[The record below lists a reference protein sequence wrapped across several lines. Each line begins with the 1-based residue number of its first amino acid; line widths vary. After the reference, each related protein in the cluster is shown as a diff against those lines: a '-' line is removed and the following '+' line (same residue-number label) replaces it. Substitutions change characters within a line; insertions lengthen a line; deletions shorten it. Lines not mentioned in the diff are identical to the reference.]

1 MAADGSVVIES
12 RMDVSKADKD
22 LAKLKTKIEN
32 LEKSISETETKRS
45 PLAAQMAEY
54 SAKLEEARKNLAYL
68 KEEQAAINTA
78 MQPGAAPEDYIAAYS
93 NKPEVEANLKI
104 QQAEVDD
111 LQKKFD
117 SVASKVE
124 IYDQKLKA
132 ARGDLEAMKESAG
145 GIEKQ
150 ILSSNTAIG
159 KTASKA
165 SSMSAA
171 LERAKEGASTFA
183 TRLKGVVTSALIF
196 TVISQALAKFRDWMS
211 KVIKTNDEASAAM
224 ARLRG
229 SLLTLVQ
236 PLVNVLIPAFTTFA
250 NVLTRVISMV
260 SQIVSALFGTT
271 AEQSAEAAK
280 GLYEETNALE
290 GTAGAMKTAG
300 EAAEKAQK
308 SLAGFDEINQL
319 SGDSSNTSSGGETA
333 GASSGGTAPDFSG
346 PINDG
351 LTGIVELFTGA
362 ALLALGAILTFSG
375 AHIFLGIGLM
385 VLGALA
391 IWDAV
396 STNWTEIQTM
406 LQGPLG
412 ILVAVISSALL
423 VIGAILVF
431 SGTNIP
437 LGLGLMIAGAIGIAS
452 AAAANWQTIV
462 TALQGPI
469 GIITTIISTALLVLG
484 SIITFSGGNLP
495 LGIGLMAAGAVGL
508 APVVGVNW
516 DSIVSA
522 LQGPI
527 GVITTLVSAA
537 LIVIGAVLCFSGVGI
552 PLGIALMAAGAIGL
566 VTVTAVN
573 WNAIVDKVS
582 EIFESIKKVVSAA
595 WNWLDSITNGALTDI
610 VNAIQNIFGGII
622 DFVAGVFTGDW
633 ERAWDGIV
641 SIFQGVWD
649 AIWGVVRFVVNL
661 IIDGINMLWSGIY
674 TVVSAIVNSIGGIA
688 GALGSLFGQDWH
700 FSMPANP
707 PLIPKL
713 AQGAVIPPNR
723 EFLAVLGDQSN
734 GRNLEAP
741 ESLLREIIR
750 EESGDEEIISL
761 LRDILAAT
769 KAGRKMYVNRK
780 VLAETARDGINAMTI
795 EAGRSVLLY

>member
-290 GTAGAMKTAG
+290 GTAGAMETAG

-333 GASSGGTAPDFSG
+333 GTSSGGTAPDFSG
-346 PINDG
+346 TINDG

-406 LQGPLG
+406 LQGSLG
-412 ILVAVISSALL
+412 AVIGIGSLL
-423 VIGAILVF
+423 LFVVGAILTF
-431 SGTNIP
+431 SGANIP
-437 LGLGLMIAGAIGIAS
+437 LGIGFIIGGSVGMVATV
-452 AAAANWQTIV
+452 AANWEAIV
-462 TALQGPI
+462 SLLQGPI
-469 GIITTIISTALLVLG
+469 GAII
-484 SIITFSGGNLP
+484 
-495 LGIGLMAAGAVGL
+495 GIGSLLFL
-508 APVVGVNW
+508 A
-516 DSIVSA
+516 
-522 LQGPI
+522 I
-527 GVITTLVSAA
+527 GI
-537 LIVIGAVLCFSGVGI
+537 ILCLSGVGI
-552 PLGIALMAAGAIGL
+552 PLGIALIAAGAIGL

>member
-250 NVLTRVISMV
+250 NVLTLVISMV

-290 GTAGAMKTAG
+290 GTAGAMETAG

-333 GASSGGTAPDFSG
+333 GTSSGGTAPDFSG

-375 AHIFLGIGLM
+375 A
-385 VLGALA
+385 
-391 IWDAV
+391 
-396 STNWTEIQTM
+396 
-406 LQGPLG
+406 
-412 ILVAVISSALL
+412 
-423 VIGAILVF
+423 
-431 SGTNIP
+431 NIP
-437 LGLGLMIAGAIGIAS
+437 LGIGFIIGGSVGMVATV
-452 AAAANWQTIV
+452 AANWEAIV
-462 TALQGPI
+462 SLLQGPI
-469 GIITTIISTALLVLG
+469 GAII
-484 SIITFSGGNLP
+484 
-495 LGIGLMAAGAVGL
+495 GIGSLLFL
-508 APVVGVNW
+508 A
-516 DSIVSA
+516 
-522 LQGPI
+522 I
-527 GVITTLVSAA
+527 GI
-537 LIVIGAVLCFSGVGI
+537 ILCLSGVGI

-769 KAGRKMYVNRK
+769 KAGHKMYVNRK

>member
-290 GTAGAMKTAG
+290 GTAGAMETAG

-333 GASSGGTAPDFSG
+333 GTSSGGTAPDFSG

-375 AHIFLGIGLM
+375 A
-385 VLGALA
+385 
-391 IWDAV
+391 
-396 STNWTEIQTM
+396 
-406 LQGPLG
+406 
-412 ILVAVISSALL
+412 
-423 VIGAILVF
+423 
-431 SGTNIP
+431 NIP
-437 LGLGLMIAGAIGIAS
+437 LGIGFIIGGSVGMVATV
-452 AAAANWQTIV
+452 AANWEAIV
-462 TALQGPI
+462 SLLQGPI
-469 GIITTIISTALLVLG
+469 GAII
-484 SIITFSGGNLP
+484 
-495 LGIGLMAAGAVGL
+495 GIGSLLFL
-508 APVVGVNW
+508 A
-516 DSIVSA
+516 
-522 LQGPI
+522 I
-527 GVITTLVSAA
+527 GI
-537 LIVIGAVLCFSGVGI
+537 ILCLSGVGI

-769 KAGRKMYVNRK
+769 KAGHKMYVNRK

>member
-45 PLAAQMAEY
+45 PLAAQMTEY

-93 NKPEVEANLKI
+93 NKPEVEANLKT

-165 SSMSAA
+165 SSMSVA

-224 ARLRG
+224 SRLRG

-260 SQIVSALFGTT
+260 SKIVSALFGTT

-290 GTAGAMKTAG
+290 GTAGAMEAAG

-308 SLAGFDEINQL
+308 SLAGFDEINQI
-319 SGDSSNTSSGGETA
+319 SGDSSNASSGGETA
-333 GASSGGTAPDFSG
+333 GTSSGGTAPDFSG

-396 STNWTEIQTM
+396 STNWTAIQTM

-508 APVVGVNW
+508 ATVVGVNW

>member
-45 PLAAQMAEY
+45 PLAAQMTEY

-93 NKPEVEANLKI
+93 NKPEVEANLKT

-165 SSMSAA
+165 SSMSVA

-211 KVIKTNDEASAAM
+211 KVIKTN
-224 ARLRG
+224 
-229 SLLTLVQ
+229 VQ

-260 SQIVSALFGTT
+260 SKIVSALFGTT

-290 GTAGAMKTAG
+290 GTAGAMEAAG

-308 SLAGFDEINQL
+308 SLAGFDEINQI
-319 SGDSSNTSSGGETA
+319 SGDSSNASSGGETA
-333 GASSGGTAPDFSG
+333 GTSSGGTAPDFSG

-396 STNWTEIQTM
+396 STNWTAIQTM

-508 APVVGVNW
+508 ATVVGVNW